1 MASELNYKHLRYFQV
16 VAHEGH
22 VTRAARRLN
31 LSQSAVST
39 QINLLEQRLGHS
51 LFHRENR
58 SLRLTE
64 AGRIALDHADALFG
78 IGDDLVAT
86 LKREGAKRRALR
98 VGAIATLSRNFQ
110 LTFLNP
116 VLGRTDVE
124 IILRSGSA
132 AELYGALTDHHL
144 DLVLTNQPPPSD
156 ALTPFVVHRLA
167 EQPISLIGVPRL
179 CKPRVSLPDRLS
191 QVPLI
196 LPAAGTG
203 LRMGFDAL
211 AARFDVRPQIAA
223 EVDDMA
229 MMRLLAREGVG
240 LAVLPSIAVQDELAA
255 LVLAVGAKLP
265 GLTETFYAVTV
276 ERRFPNPIMADL
288 LRPRS
293 YTGRSDRPSRSP
305 LPRKSPRQRK

>member
-1 MASELNYKHLRYFQV
+1 MARDLNYKHLRYFQA

-39 QINLLEQRLGHS
+39 QIALLEQRLGHP
-51 LFHRENR
+51 LFHREKR
-58 SLRLTE
+58 ALRLTE

-86 LKREGAKRRALR
+86 LKREGAKRRPLR

-110 LTFLNP
+110 LTFLRP
-116 VLGRTDVE
+116 VLERPDIE

-132 AELYGALTDHHL
+132 AELYGALADHHL
-144 DLVLTNQPPPSD
+144 DVVLTSQPPPSD
-156 ALTPFVVHRLA
+156 TLAPFVVHRLA
-167 EQPISLIGVPRL
+167 EQPISLIGVPGL
-179 CKPRVSLPDRLS
+179 CRPRASLADRLAG
-191 QVPLI
+191 VPLI
-196 LPAAGTG
+196 LPTAGTG
-203 LRMGFDAL
+203 LRMGFDTL

-223 EVDDMA
+223 EIDDMA

-255 LVLAVGAKLP
+255 GVLAVAAKLP
-265 GLTETFYAVTV
+265 ALTETFYGVTV
-276 ERRFPNPIMADL
+276 ERRFPNPIVSDL

-293 YTGRSDRPSRSP
+293 YAARPDRPAGSSR
-305 LPRKSPRQRK
+305 RQKTPTRRR

>member
-1 MASELNYKHLRYFQV
+1 MTSELNFKHLRYFQV

-39 QINLLEQRLGHS
+39 QIGLLEKRLGHA
-51 LFHRENR
+51 LFHREKR

-86 LKREGAKRRALR
+86 LKRKGAKRLALR
-98 VGAIATLSRNFQ
+98 IGAIATLSRNFQ
-110 LTFLNP
+110 MAFLRP
-116 VLGRTDVE
+116 VLGRVDVE
-124 IILRSGSA
+124 IALRSASA
-132 AELYGALTDHHL
+132 AELYGGLADHHL
-144 DLVLTNQPPPSD
+144 DVVLTNHPPPFD
-156 ALTPFVVHRLA
+156 ATTLYVAHRLA

-179 CKPRVSLPDRLS
+179 CAPRLSLPDRLS

-211 AARFDVRPQIAA
+211 AARFEVRPQIAA
-223 EVDDMA
+223 EVDDIA

-240 LAVLPSIAVQDELAA
+240 LAVLPPIAVQDELAGR
-255 LVLAVGAKLP
+255 LLAIAAKLP
-265 GLTETFYAVTV
+265 ALTETFYGVTV
-276 ERRFPNPIMADL
+276 DRRFPNPLVRDL

-293 YTGRSDRPSRSP
+293 YNFRPDRPAASSHPPNKLKR
-305 LPRKSPRQRK
+305 RK

>member
-1 MASELNYKHLRYFQV
+1 MASDLNFKHLRYFQI

-39 QINLLEQRLGHS
+39 QIGLLEKRLGHP

-86 LKREGAKRRALR
+86 LKREGAKRRVLR

-110 LTFLNP
+110 MAFLGP
-116 VLGRTDVE
+116 ALGRGDVE
-124 IILRSGSA
+124 IVLRSASA

-144 DLVLTNQPPPSD
+144 DVVLTNQPPPSD
-156 ALTPFVVHRLA
+156 VTTSYVAHRLA
-167 EQPISLIGVPRL
+167 EQPVSLIGVPRL
-179 CKPRVSLPDRLS
+179 CAPRLSLPERLS
-191 QVPLI
+191 QAPLI

-211 AARFDVRPQIAA
+211 AARFEVRPKIAA

-240 LAVLPSIAVQDELAA
+240 LAVLPSIAVQDELATRL
-255 LVLAVGAKLP
+255 LVIAAKLP
-265 GLTETFYAVTV
+265 ALTETFYGVTV
-276 ERRFPNPIMADL
+276 DRRFPNPIVADL
-288 LRPRS
+288 LRPRT
-293 YTGRSDRPSRSP
+293 YTMRHTRSSISSR
-305 LPRKSPRQRK
+305 LRKTSKQRK